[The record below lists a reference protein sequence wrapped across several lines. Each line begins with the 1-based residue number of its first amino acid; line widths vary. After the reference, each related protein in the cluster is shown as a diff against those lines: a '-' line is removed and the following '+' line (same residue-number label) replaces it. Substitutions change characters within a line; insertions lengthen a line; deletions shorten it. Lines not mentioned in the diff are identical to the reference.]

1 MNDKSLY
8 IHKHIKSL
16 SKDNNLKI
24 IFVELENRA
33 IVKVPFDVVYKNDKS
48 FANERY
54 RLHTYVQNQYE
65 EMKKW
70 FYFLKN
76 YFVYI
81 IT

>member
-16 SKDNNLKI
+16 NKDNNLKI

-33 IVKVPFDVVYKNDKS
+33 IVKVPFDAVYKNDKS

-54 RLHTYVQNQYE
+54 RLHRYLQNEYE
-65 EMKKW
+65 RLKKR
-70 FYFLKN
+70 F
-76 YFVYI
+76 
-81 IT
+81 